1 MAPPPPPINQQ
12 PVIIIKRKRKGRH
25 DAHHGG
31 AWKVAYADFVTAM
44 MAFFLLLWLLNVTTH
59 EQRAGIADY
68 FSPASVSRSTSG
80 SGGVLGGLT
89 ITVPGAMIS
98 PGAPVS
104 FAQPTP
110 SRAGESEREANQTSE
125 EQYDRAGMSTQQ
137 IEEKALREEMAKR
150 EQRQFDE
157 AEKNL
162 RQAIQSVPELAQLA
176 ESLMIEQTQE
186 GLRIQ
191 ILDQANYSMFPL
203 GSSQMYSP
211 TRQILG
217 LVAQAVG
224 RLPNKLSI
232 SGHTD
237 GTRFA
242 RGDVYGNW
250 ELSTDRANA
259 SRRALIAGG
268 ISDDRFETV
277 VGRADRDHL
286 FPSDPQS
293 PRNRRISI
301 VLLREVKP
309 PPRR

>member
-1 MAPPPPPINQQ
+1 MAPPPLPGNQQ
-12 PVIIIKRKRKGRH
+12 PVIIIKKKRKRRH

-110 SRAGESEREANQTSE
+110 SRAGESEKEPNQTSE

-150 EQRQFDE
+150 EQRQFEE
-157 AEKNL
+157 AEKTL
-162 RQAIQSVPELAQLA
+162 RQAIQGIPELAQLA
-176 ESLMIEQTQE
+176 ESLMIEQTPE

-203 GSSQMYSP
+203 GSSQMY
-211 TRQILG
+211 
-217 LVAQAVG
+217 
-224 RLPNKLSI
+224 
-232 SGHTD
+232 
-237 GTRFA
+237 
-242 RGDVYGNW
+242 
-250 ELSTDRANA
+250 
-259 SRRALIAGG
+259 IA
-268 ISDDRFETV
+268 D
-277 VGRADRDHL
+277 
-286 FPSDPQS
+286 PSDPG
-293 PRNRRISI
+293 
-301 VLLREVKP
+301 
-309 PPRR
+309 PRRPGGRPPAQQAVDQRSYRRHPVRARRCLWQLGAFDRPGQCEQARPDCRRHCR